1 MQEKEADIRE
11 DLVSYLCAYN
21 KGVYNDK
28 HCATVYMLH
37 LECDLCKLRL
47 SDSVCMSSPLF
58 KYVR

>member
-1 MQEKEADIRE
+1 MKEKVDIRG

-21 KGVYNDK
+21 KGVYNDL

-37 LECDLCKLRL
+37 LECDLCKLRF
-47 SDSVCMSSPLF
+47 SSYQCMSSPLF